1 MHRPIATAV
10 VLAATLVTGA
20 CADGGAAEVP
30 VGVTLL
36 PSSSTAPAAPS
47 TTTTAPISVPTTVP
61 APTTT
66 IPEYMLGSSVESIAV
81 DVPTIIGRSV
91 EGRAIEVIRRGD
103 PDGVRVF
110 AIGSIHG
117 DEPAGVEIIRELASI
132 DVPAGIELW
141 LVPTGNPDGLAVG
154 RRQNANGVDLNRNF
168 AVNWGPI
175 AEPGHWQW
183 AGPSAASE
191 PETLVISAFGEVL
204 RPDLTLWYHQDL
216 FRITPG
222 RGLDGRIRAR
232 YAELTGLPL
241 LQVSGGTYTGTASQ
255 WSRSVA
261 AEGGAGFTIELGAS
275 LSPSEVVTHAEAV
288 LTVTSELLLNAAT
301 G

>member
-1 MHRPIATAV
+1 VVSASLAV
-10 VLAATLVTGA
+10 GA
-20 CADGGAAEVP
+20 CAGDEEGIGAGTSV
-30 VGVTLL
+30 V
-36 PSSSTAPAAPS
+36 PS
-47 TTTTAPISVPTTVP
+47 TTTIPVATTSTNAPVTTLASPSTTATPTTVV
-61 APTTT
+61 
-66 IPEYMLGSSVESIAV
+66 EYTPGSPLGTIAV
-81 DVPTIIGRSV
+81 GTPTIIGRSV
-91 EGRAIEVIRRGD
+91 EGRPIEVIRRGD
-103 PDGVRVF
+103 PDGVRVL
-110 AIGSIHG
+110 AVGSIHG
-117 DEPAGVEIIRELASI
+117 DEPAGVDIVRELTAI

-141 LVPTGNPDGLAVG
+141 LIPTGNPDGLAVD

-168 AVNWGPI
+168 PVNWGPI
-175 AEPGHWQW
+175 EEPGHWQY

-191 PETLVISAFGEVL
+191 PETQAIAALGQEL

-241 LQVSGGTYTGTASQ
+241 LQVTGGTYTGTASQ

-261 AEGGAGFTIELGAS
+261 ADGGAGFTVELGAT
-275 LSPSEVVTHAEAV
+275 LSPAEARTHAEAV
-288 LTVTSELLLNAAT
+288 IAVAIELLVNASD

>member
-1 MHRPIATAV
+1 MCRPITLV
-10 VLAATLVTGA
+10 VLVALVGGA
-20 CADGGAAEVP
+20 CASTDAAVD
-30 VGVTLL
+30 T
-36 PSSSTAPAAPS
+36 TATVSITVAPTTTDASQPTIPATIPATIPTTS
-47 TTTTAPISVPTTVP
+47 TTTTLP
-61 APTTT
+61 
-66 IPEYMLGSSVESIAV
+66 PEYTPGSPVEMIV
-81 DVPTIIGRSV
+81 PDVATVIGRSV

-103 PDGVRVF
+103 PDGVRVL

-117 DEPAGVEIIRELASI
+117 TEPAGVEVIRELATI
-132 DVPAGIELW
+132 AVPEGIELW
-141 LVPTGNPDGLAVG
+141 LIPTGNPDGLAAGV
-154 RRQNANGVDLNRNF
+154 RQNAAGVDLNRNF
-168 AVNWGPI
+168 PVTWGPI
-175 AEPGHWQW
+175 AEPGHWQY

-191 PETLVISAFGEVL
+191 PETQAMAAFGQAL

-261 AEGGAGFTIELGAS
+261 ADGGVGFTIELGVT
-275 LSPSEVVTHAEAV
+275 LSPAEVRTHAEAV
-288 LTVTSELLLNAAT
+288 LTVTGELLVTAAD